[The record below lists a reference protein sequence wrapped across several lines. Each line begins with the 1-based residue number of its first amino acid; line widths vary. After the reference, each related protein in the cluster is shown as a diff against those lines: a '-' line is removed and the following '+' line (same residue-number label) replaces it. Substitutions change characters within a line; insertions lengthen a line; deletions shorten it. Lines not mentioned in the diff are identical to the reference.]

1 MKNGGNIMSK
11 ATFRIGLSGH
21 QQLGD
26 EATVQFV
33 SQQLRDLLATYR
45 QMAHDK
51 GQDIVAC
58 SALALGADQ
67 LFVKTAWE
75 LGIPVEVVIPCAKY
89 ADIFFSAEAREE
101 YHRLLKCCRNV
112 YSLPFEDCSDDA
124 FL

>member
-45 QMAHDK
+45 QMARDK
-51 GQDIVAC
+51 GQEIVVC

-67 LFVKTAWE
+67 LFLKTALE
-75 LGIPVEVVIPCAKY
+75 LGLSVEVVIPCAKY
-89 ADIFFSAEAREE
+89 AEIFSPPEALEE
-101 YHRLLKCCRNV
+101 YH
-112 YSLPFEDCSDDA
+112 
-124 FL
+124 